1 MEQHFA
7 PALRTLHQLIEA
19 ASTELGTPIRFALIG
34 GLAVSTWGAIRAT
47 RDIDLLADSNPSPIG
62 NRLLRDELKRFLEKK
77 RCAVEWRVG
86 DFDDPIP
93 LLLHLQ
99 LGNKSTGTVAD
110 ILWAHKRWHQT
121 ALQRRQQVKAG
132 QHLFWVLHPEDL
144 ILMKLDAGGP
154 QDLLDVQALLSAG
167 PPDMSIAR
175 LKRKAASIRLRK
187 VLESCLR
194 EAGKSD
200 RRQT

>member
-7 PALRTLHQLIEA
+7 PALRTLHQLLEA

-34 GLAVSTWGAIRAT
+34 GLAVSTWGAIGAT
-47 RDIDLLADSNPSPIG
+47 RDIDLLADSNPSPIA
-62 NRLLRDELKRFLEKK
+62 NRLLRDEVTRFIEKK

-99 LGNKSTGTVAD
+99 LGKKSAARVVN
-110 ILWAHKRWHQT
+110 ILWAHKRWHRT
-121 ALQRRQQVKAG
+121 ALQRCQQVRAG
-132 QHLFWVLHPEDL
+132 RYRFWVLHPEDL

-154 QDLLDVQALLSAG
+154 QDLLDVQALLSSR
-167 PPDMSIAR
+167 PPDMNVAR
-175 LKRKAASIRLRK
+175 LKRKAARIRLRK
-187 VLESCLR
+187 VLEGCLR
-194 EAGKSD
+194 EAGKKD